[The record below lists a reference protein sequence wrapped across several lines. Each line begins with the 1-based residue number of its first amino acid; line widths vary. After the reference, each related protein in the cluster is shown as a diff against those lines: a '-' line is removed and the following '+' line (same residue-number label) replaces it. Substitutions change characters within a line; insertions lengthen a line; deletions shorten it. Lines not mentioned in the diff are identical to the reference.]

1 MNKLHVLISSLLLL
15 FSFAAE
21 AKSPPPGTGKA
32 DVPAN
37 IYIML
42 DTSGSMGSQITG
54 GNGLYYPEDV
64 AVDSNGNVYVVERYR
79 HRIKKMDPSGNLIK
93 TIGSYGYNIN
103 GKFYNPTK
111 IDIDGNDN
119 IYVSDYT
126 RIQKLNSDGVWLKN
140 FTGSQAAQV
149 RNLAVDQSGNV
160 FALNRQSSTSVCKWD
175 SSGTFLNCWQCGE
188 DCRGLSEH
196 DGTLYATELRRGPK
210 VIYWNSSSMRRK
222 DYFWIDDNRYP
233 YDLEV
238 TSQGVYITNLY
249 QNFVQKYPLTGSTGR
264 NYTKWGSYGTGNSQF
279 KYPYGLG
286 SDSSNNIFVADR
298 SNHAVKKYDS
308 NGSYLSRIGS
318 PPDTRMTESMKVIN
332 KLVSSSDLTKG
343 ANFGLQTWASSA
355 YQRIKVDSTGAQKIY
370 DSMDSTSSSYNPN
383 WYRPS
388 GGTNLDNSMQEAY
401 DYFTGSNSPIDSNAN
416 CQKSFLM
423 VVSDGA
429 WHDSKASRLAKALY
443 DRKGIVTFVIGF
455 HAGGG
460 NSNYT
465 KLAKAGQSFPDSPL
479 YSSNWQHLYETLS
492 AYIRQAISSRLTFSA
507 PVVMPNIT
515 SGDHIFQSTF
525 IYKNNHQWQGQL
537 TKFELTSAGQIGAL
551 KWDAGAKL
559 DAMRESSRKIWTVA
573 NTNGVN
579 TSINNFTTSNLVGL
593 KAALWEGDPSANPTD
608 TEATSLIKFVRGID
622 AYDENANQNT
632 TEKRWKLGDIY
643 NSRLVVVGAPRSKT
657 TNKAEKSKTEAY
669 YRDQNGYRTFKL
681 GSSCG
686 GSCASRKELIYVGAN
701 DGMLH
706 AFDSSNGEEL
716 WAFIPPMM
724 LQSLKSMVSAKANS
738 SNSIFG
744 VDGSPVVKDIFY
756 DNQWRT
762 VLLSGLGKG
771 GKGYFALDIT
781 KPLNPAFLFGFQHN
795 VSDTSV
801 HHWDENG
808 SRTTYGY
815 GAGIPAE
822 YDYSKIGDAT
832 STPAIVAMP
841 VGSGTKWVAVFGAGY
856 NAGINNT
863 YGSSVYVIDLE
874 DKGKVLK
881 RIDLT
886 DSTNNIANSV
896 PADVVSITPDTSSKA
911 NYKGSMVYLAD
922 LEGKKWK
929 LNLTDTGSLYEFTPL
944 FNAEA
949 TVENDR
955 MEFFQVT
962 PSIGT
967 DGNFWSFYGTGNQ
980 QKVQRIS
987 SDINNRIFGL
997 KDKNFPLYS
1006 SVNGLSNTASSSLKN
1021 INSSNA
1027 CPTDTDLGWYL
1038 NLAAN
1043 ERITGKLALFNE
1055 VIYASRYLPNR
1066 GQICSPGSASLSEH
1080 SMTCGS
1086 TTRKTSLGA
1095 GIATGAVVFNNM
1107 VYVGIS
1113 TVGGAST
1120 EDVKD
1125 EQGVVV
1131 GKKVNN
1137 LIVITPKGTGAIG
1150 NGKITQESWREIY

>member
-1 MNKLHVLISSLLLL
+1 MQKLLVLISSLLLL

-64 AVDSNGNVYVVERYR
+64 AVDSNGNVYIVERYR

-93 TIGSYGYNIN
+93 TIGSFGYNQN
-103 GKFYNPTK
+103 GKFYYPTK
-111 IDIDGNDN
+111 IDIDTNDN
-119 IYVSDYT
+119 IYVSDRT
-126 RIQKLNSDGVWLKN
+126 RIQKLNSDGVWQRN
-140 FTGSQAAQV
+140 FTGQSRV
-149 RNLAVDQSGNV
+149 RNIAVDAAGNV
-160 FALNRQSSTSVCKWD
+160 FAIN
-175 SSGTFLNCWQCGE
+175 SSGRDIYKWNSVGASQGGVSCGVS
-188 DCRGLSEH
+188 CYGLDEYN
-196 DGTLYATELRRGPK
+196 GTLYATDEGQRPQRIK
-210 VIYWNSSSMRRK
+210 KWSSSTMGTMGT
-222 DYFWIDDNRYP
+222 WSISNNYP
-233 YDLEV
+233 RE
-238 TSQGVYITNLY
+238 ITVNSEGIYVANLY
-249 QNFVQKYPLTGSTGR
+249 YNQIYKYSLLGGAYISR
-264 NYTKWGSYGTGNSQF
+264 WGSYGSGNSQF

-298 SNHAVKKYDS
+298 SNHAIKKYDS
-308 NGSYLSRIGS
+308 NGNFLSRIGS
-318 PPDTRMTESMKVIN
+318 PPDTRMTEAMKVIN

-383 WYRPS
+383 WYRPT

-429 WHDSKASRLAKALY
+429 WRDSKASRLAKSLY

-537 TKFELTSAGQIGAL
+537 TKLELTSAGQIGRL

-559 DAMRESSRKIWTVA
+559 DAMSEPSRKIWTVA
-573 NTNGVN
+573 NVNGVN
-579 TSINNFTTSNLVGL
+579 TSLNNFTTSNLVGL

-608 TEATSLIKFVRGID
+608 TEATNLIKFVRGID
-622 AYDENANQNT
+622 AYDENANTNT

-657 TNKAEKSKTEAY
+657 SNKAEKSKTEAY
-669 YRDQNGYRTFKL
+669 YRDQNGYSAFKL

-686 GSCASRKELIYVGAN
+686 GSCASRKEVVYVGAN

-744 VDGSPVVKDIFY
+744 VDGSPIVKDIFY
-756 DNQWRT
+756 DSKWRT
-762 VLLSGLGKG
+762 VLLSGMGKG

-781 KPLNPAFLFGFQHN
+781 KPLSPAFLFGFQHN

-808 SRTTYGY
+808 NRTTYGY
-815 GAGIPAE
+815 SAGIPAE

-911 NYKGSMVYLAD
+911 DYKGSMVYLAD
-922 LEGKKWK
+922 LEGKQWK
-929 LNLTDTGSLYEFTPL
+929 INLTDTGNLYEFTPL

-949 TVENDR
+949 TLENDR

-967 DGNFWSFYGTGNQ
+967 DSNFWSFYGTGNQ

-997 KDKNFPLYS
+997 KDKKFPQYS

-1021 INSSNA
+1021 MGSSNA

-1038 NLAAN
+1038 NLDAN

-1055 VIYASRYLPNR
+1055 IIYASRYLPNR
-1066 GQICSPGSASLSEH
+1066 GQICSPGTSSLSEH
-1080 SMTCGS
+1080 TMTCGK
-1086 TTRKTSLGA
+1086 TTRKTSLGS

-1150 NGKITQESWREIY
+1150 DGKITQESWREIY